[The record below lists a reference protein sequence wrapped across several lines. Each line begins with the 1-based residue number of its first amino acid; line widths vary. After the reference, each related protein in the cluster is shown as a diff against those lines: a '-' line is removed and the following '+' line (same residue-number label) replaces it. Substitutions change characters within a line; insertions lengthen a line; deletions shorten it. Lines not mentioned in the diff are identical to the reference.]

1 MLIILIFWGFLLS
14 IIIPCGS
21 IFTTLYNK
29 LCDES
34 KRYSFFDIFWLG
46 LSFLSAVIISLSLFL
61 PINIYVLG
69 CISFFAFLYTIFNRN
84 CHKIY
89 RDFFS
94 KVTKIPIPSLIIVGL
109 TTFFTLIISSAPAS
123 SYDMGLYHLQSMIWS
138 EQYNAVPG
146 LANLHGR
153 LAFNSSSLLLSTLFS
168 FHPKYFPV
176 IFPLNG
182 LCMYILTMFLL
193 YKVVMIKDLIKQ
205 TVIIVS
211 IFFML
216 FFFMKELS
224 SSNTDILPS
233 VITVYLIYRFL
244 MNEDKGSELIYLVL
258 PLFCC
263 TLKLSSLPIV
273 VFSLLALFFCIK
285 EKEWR
290 KIIFLL
296 IISGVIIIPWLAR
309 YAILSGY
316 LIYPFSKIDILNVD
330 WKVPRAEVIREEQV
344 TYAWARIPH
353 RPYSEVLN
361 MPLADWLP
369 VWFKAKANT
378 IKYLIYLVIFSP
390 FIIGLSFLFNRKHIK
405 YIAVWLIAVSGLSFN
420 FLTAPDPRF
429 SYSFLI
435 LTAFLPYYNFSFKS
449 PKEHLK
455 YYGYIISA
463 VIMIYFISVQRN
475 IFENKNILIEPYYLD
490 YWPNNITFETH
501 YIDSIKLYKPIDTDR
516 CFDYCIPCSP
526 YLNEGL
532 ELRGK
537 SLQNGFKMN
546 DTIDK

>member
-1 MLIILIFWGFLLS
+1 
-14 IIIPCGS
+14 
-21 IFTTLYNK
+21 
-29 LCDES
+29 
-34 KRYSFFDIFWLG
+34 
-46 LSFLSAVIISLSLFL
+46 
-61 PINIYVLG
+61 
-69 CISFFAFLYTIFNRN
+69 
-84 CHKIY
+84 
-89 RDFFS
+89 
-94 KVTKIPIPSLIIVGL
+94 
-109 TTFFTLIISSAPAS
+109 
-123 SYDMGLYHLQSMIWS
+123 MGLYHLQSMIWS
-138 EQYNAVPG
+138 EQYSVVPG

-182 LCMYILTMFLL
+182 LCMYILAMFLL
-193 YKVVMIKDLIKQ
+193 SKVIMIKDLIKQ

-211 IFFML
+211 IFFIL

-224 SSNTDILPS
+224 SSSTDILPS

-290 KIIFLL
+290 KIILL
-296 IISGVIIIPWLAR
+296 LTISGVIIIPWLAR

-316 LIYPFSKIDILNVD
+316 LIYPFSEIDIFNFD
-330 WKVPRAEVIREEQV
+330 WKVPREEITREEQV

-353 RPYSEVLN
+353 QPYSEVLN
-361 MPLADWLP
+361 MSLADWFP
-369 VWFKAKANT
+369 VWFKAKINT
-378 IKYLIYLVIFSP
+378 IKYLIYLVMFSP
-390 FIIGLSFLFNRKHIK
+390 FIMCLSLLFKRRSIKHIV
-405 YIAVWLIAVSGLSFN
+405 AWLVVALGLVFN

-429 SYSFLI
+429 SYGFLI
-435 LTAFLPYYNFSFKS
+435 LTAFIPYYNFSFNFK
-449 PKEHLK
+449 KENLK
-455 YYGYIISA
+455 YYSYIISA
-463 VIMIYFISVQRN
+463 IIMIYFISVQRN

-490 YWPNNITFETH
+490 YSSNNVMFETH
-501 YIDSIKLYKPIDTDR
+501 YIDSTKLYKPIDTDK

-537 SLQNGFKMN
+537 SLQNGFRIK
-546 DTIDK
+546 DTVDK